1 MESVPKNK
9 RYAIKRLIDN
19 DSTLIPGDL
28 EKLKIVDLLKMIEEQ
43 KVKSKEVVSSDYGYK
58 PHSIWYYMGIVDDDE
73 DN

>member
-19 DSTLIPGDL
+19 DSTLNPSDL

-43 KVKSKEVVSSDYGYK
+43 KVKSKEVIPVKEDFK
-58 PHSIWYYMGIVDDDE
+58 PRSLFSYFGDDE

>member
-19 DSTLIPGDL
+19 DSTLNPSDL

-43 KVKSKEVVSSDYGYK
+43 KVKSKEIIQDK
-58 PHSIWYYMGIVDDDE
+58 PDFKPRSFFSYFGDDE

>member
-1 MESVPKNK
+1 MDSVPKNK

-19 DSTLIPGDL
+19 DSTLNPSDL

-43 KVKSKEVVSSDYGYK
+43 KVKSKEVIPVGEEFK
-58 PHSIWYYMGIVDDDE
+58 PRSFFSYFGHGE

>member
-19 DSTLIPGDL
+19 DSTLKPSDL

-43 KVKSKEVVSSDYGYK
+43 KVKSKEVIQDK
-58 PHSIWYYMGIVDDDE
+58 PDFKPRSLFSYFGDDE